1 MPRPGEHLLL
11 SSETRE
17 VIGAA
22 MEVHRRLGPG
32 YLESVY
38 ESALAHELG
47 LRGIQFVEQ
56 GRLEVRYK
64 GMVVGDFKYDFLV
77 EKSVIVELKAVR
89 ALSDAD
95 DAQLQNYLRGT
106 GIQVGLLINFG
117 APSLE
122 WRRRVWT
129 KITRSESDQGESSKS
144 A

>member
-11 SSETRE
+11 SGETRE

-77 EKSVIVELKAVR
+77 EKSVIVELKAVPDRLSEPGHEGRRDPAGNRRNLLAHTRDGRSGR
-89 ALSDAD
+89 ASGRWRSD
-95 DAQLQNYLRGT
+95 LPLR
-106 GIQVGLLINFG
+106 IR
-117 APSLE
+117 A
-122 WRRRVWT
+122 
-129 KITRSESDQGESSKS
+129 
-144 A
+144 